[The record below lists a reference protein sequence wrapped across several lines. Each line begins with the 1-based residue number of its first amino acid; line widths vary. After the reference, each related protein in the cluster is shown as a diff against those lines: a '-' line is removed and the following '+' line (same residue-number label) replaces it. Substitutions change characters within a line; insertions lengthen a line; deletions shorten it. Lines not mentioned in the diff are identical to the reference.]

1 MSLAMQ
7 RLRNLGWLAL
17 VFMVA
22 ILLYPLSLNVAAMHS
37 DLVAVDR
44 EIMDTK
50 REISFLQAEIRTRAS
65 LQQLEEWNELLYGYQ
80 PPAADQFV
88 NGEAALAS
96 LTGDLPETKP
106 VMMAAA
112 SVPAPQVV
120 AEPAVVKEA
129 VAETPKQAAPKA
141 AATKAVATKA
151 VATKAAATKLAA
163 NDVKI
168 FATPVK
174 RAAAKVE
181 APKVEQSRT
190 ERLARMD
197 EKLLSDDL
205 LRDISAK
212 AANER
217 RR

>member
-1 MSLAMQ
+1 MGLAMK
-7 RLRNLGWLAL
+7 RLKNLGWLAL

-22 ILLYPLSLNVAAMHS
+22 ILLYPLSLNVAAMHT
-37 DLVAVDR
+37 DLVSVDHNIL
-44 EIMDTK
+44 ETK

-80 PPAADQFV
+80 PPTAEQFV
-88 NGEAALAS
+88 SGEAQLAQ
-96 LTGDLPETKP
+96 LTGDMQETKP
-106 VMMAAA
+106 VMMASADIDVA
-112 SVPAPQVV
+112 PSANQANPAPTIEAVV
-120 AEPAVVKEA
+120 RKSTEIATAVATPIFAEPAKR
-129 VAETPKQAAPKA
+129 AAPK
-141 AATKAVATKA
+141 
-151 VATKAAATKLAA
+151 
-163 NDVKI
+163 
-168 FATPVK
+168 P
-174 RAAAKVE
+174 E
-181 APKVEQSRT
+181 APKVEQTRT

>member
-1 MSLAMQ
+1 MSLAMK
-7 RLRNLGWLAL
+7 RLKNLGWLAL

-44 EIMDTK
+44 EILDTK

-80 PPAADQFV
+80 PPTAQQFV
-88 NGEAALAS
+88 NGEAALAG
-96 LTGDLPETKP
+96 LAGEEFETKP

-112 SVPAPQVV
+112 DVSVRPDVEAPEPATEPEIAPSSAKQAPTV
-120 AEPAVVKEA
+120 AEPA
-129 VAETPKQAAPKA
+129 
-141 AATKAVATKA
+141 
-151 VATKAAATKLAA
+151 
-163 NDVKI
+163 
-168 FATPVK
+168 K
-174 RAAAKVE
+174 RAAAKPA

-212 AANER
+212 AASER

>member
-1 MSLAMQ
+1 MK
-7 RLRNLGWLAL
+7 RLKNLGWLAL

-44 EIMDTK
+44 EILDTK

-80 PPAADQFV
+80 PPSAEQFV
-88 NGEAALAS
+88 NGEAALAG
-96 LTGDLPETKP
+96 LTGDLPDTKP

-112 SVPAPQVV
+112 DVPAPQVV
-120 AEPAVVKEA
+120 AEPAVAKEA
-129 VAETPKQAAPKA
+129 VVEPQKQAAP
-141 AATKAVATKA
+141 
-151 VATKAAATKLAA
+151 KAAATKLAA
-163 NDVKI
+163 NDVQI
-168 FATPVK
+168 FANPVK
-174 RAAAKVE
+174 RAAVKVE

-212 AANER
+212 AAKER

>member
-1 MSLAMQ
+1 MSLAMK
-7 RLRNLGWLAL
+7 RLKNLGWLAL

-44 EIMDTK
+44 EILDTK

-80 PPAADQFV
+80 PPSAEQFV
-88 NGEAALAS
+88 NGEAALAG
-96 LTGDLPETKP
+96 LTGDLPDTKP

-112 SVPAPQVV
+112 EVDVRQAV
-120 AEPAVVKEA
+120 AEPESAKETVV
-129 VAETPKQAAPKA
+129 ETPKL
-141 AATKAVATKA
+141 AV
-151 VATKAAATKLAA
+151 
-163 NDVKI
+163 NDTPI
-168 FATPVK
+168 FANPVE
-174 RAAAKVE
+174 RAAAKAE
-181 APKVEQSRT
+181 APKVEQTRT

-212 AANER
+212 AAKER

>member
-1 MSLAMQ
+1 MSLAMK

-22 ILLYPLSLNVAAMHS
+22 ILLYPLSLNVAATHS

-50 REISFLQAEIRTRAS
+50 REISFLQSEIRTRAS

-96 LTGDLPETKP
+96 LTGDLPDAKP

-112 SVPAPQVV
+112 DVPAPQVV
-120 AEPAVVKEA
+120 AEPEVVKEA
-129 VAETPKQAAPKA
+129 VVEAPKQAAS
-141 AATKAVATKA
+141 KAVATKA
-151 VATKAAATKLAA
+151 TPTKLAA

-174 RAAAKVE
+174 RAAPKVE

-212 AANER
+212 AAKER

>member
-37 DLVAVDR
+37 NLVAVDR

-80 PPAADQFV
+80 PPAAEQFV

-129 VAETPKQAAPKA
+129 VVEAPKQAAPKA
-141 AATKAVATKA
+141 AATKAVATK
-151 VATKAAATKLAA
+151 LAA
-163 NDVKI
+163 NDVNI
-168 FATPVK
+168 DATPVK
-174 RAAAKVE
+174 RAAATGE
-181 APKVEQSRT
+181 GPK
-190 ERLARMD
+190 A
-197 EKLLSDDL
+197 
-205 LRDISAK
+205 
-212 AANER
+212 
-217 RR
+217 

>member
-1 MSLAMQ
+1 MSLAMK
-7 RLRNLGWLAL
+7 RLKNLGWLAL

-44 EIMDTK
+44 EILDTK

-80 PPAADQFV
+80 PPSAEQFV
-88 NGEAALAS
+88 NGEAALAG
-96 LTGDLPETKP
+96 LTGDLPDTKP

-112 SVPAPQVV
+112 DVPAPQVV
-120 AEPAVVKEA
+120 AEPAVAKEA
-129 VAETPKQAAPKA
+129 VVEPQKQAAP
-141 AATKAVATKA
+141 
-151 VATKAAATKLAA
+151 KAAATKLAA
-163 NDVKI
+163 NDVQI
-168 FATPVK
+168 FANPVK
-174 RAAAKVE
+174 RAAVKVE

-212 AANER
+212 AAKER

>member
-1 MSLAMQ
+1 MSLAMK

-22 ILLYPLSLNVAAMHS
+22 ILLYPLSLNVAAMHT

-44 EIMDTK
+44 EILDTK

-80 PPAADQFV
+80 PPSAEQFV

-96 LTGDLPETKP
+96 LTGDLPEAKP

-112 SVPAPQVV
+112 NVPAPQVV
-120 AEPAVVKEA
+120 AEPEVVKEA
-129 VAETPKQAAPKA
+129 VVETPKQAAPKA
-141 AATKAVATKA
+141 AAAKVAV
-151 VATKAAATKLAA
+151 TKLAA